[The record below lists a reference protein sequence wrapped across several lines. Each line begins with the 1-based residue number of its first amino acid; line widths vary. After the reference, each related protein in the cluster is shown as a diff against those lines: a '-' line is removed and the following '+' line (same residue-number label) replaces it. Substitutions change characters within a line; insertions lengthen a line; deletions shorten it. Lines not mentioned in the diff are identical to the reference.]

1 MKRVEKVVDV
11 VFVTLFT
18 VSALYA
24 TIQLAIGNFI
34 EPALF

>member
-24 TIQLAIGNFI
+24 TVQLVIGNFI
-34 EPALF
+34 EPVIY